1 MKKMSTHRRHDD
13 LTECYAERLPV
24 RLQSGQ
30 AESLSRKN
38 VGGRGS
44 RCPRTGRRS
53 DFQVVGSCERP
64 LAFGN
69 LCDAGVQEQW
79 QVTSGERPGTKG
91 EAPRSSLA
99 SAAIPRPIQTAGRA
113 TRPRPRAK
121 AGPGCPWPRTNSRRS
136 NTRWRSRYLRR
147 CLSAPLCC
155 RW

>member
-79 QVTSGERPGTKG
+79 QVTSGERLGMKG
-91 EAPRSSLA
+91 EAPSVVRQTDATLFKVALA
-99 SAAIPRPIQTAGRA
+99 RFTF
-113 TRPRPRAK
+113 
-121 AGPGCPWPRTNSRRS
+121 SRIS
-136 NTRWRSRYLRR
+136 VALVVQIKGLGFWL
-147 CLSAPLCC
+147 
-155 RW
+155 W